1 MSEKRRKIVSAVAMQ
16 PSPSSRRILHRRPL
30 GTQCHPLPSPRSS
43 QTVYSL
49 THAHMHRTTAQTLT
63 QEPKKKRY
71 TRIHCKM
78 PPSFSRNAKVPCR
91 YAIPKQ
97 ESQTSMQPYLYAH
110 DTPVQAPATRSEA
123 DAKPLHHEPFVPPS
137 SYRTWSPF
145 RDRTPQSIAREP
157 CRSPTARPSLC
168 ETPPDALAPRRVV
181 EHLQNVRCIDSAVLP
196 AAVAGRSRCNQFAL
210 ALERTGWSTER
221 GCELPFAIWRW

>member
-1 MSEKRRKIVSAVAMQ
+1 M
-16 PSPSSRRILHRRPL
+16 PSS
-30 GTQCHPLPSPRSS
+30 PLPQIISNRLFFD
-43 QTVYSL
+43 TCA
-49 THAHMHRTTAQTLT
+49 HAPNHRPNPNAGA
-63 QEPKKKRY
+63 KKKRY

-78 PPSFSRNAKVPCR
+78 PPSFFSRNAKVPCR